1 MKDLTA
7 LYCSIDDFWKVFK
20 KDRVKHL
27 IENKQNKRGPA
38 PLLSVPE
45 MMTIIVMFQ
54 QSNFQTFLFLYS
66 PILLP

>member
-7 LYCSIDDFWKVFK
+7 LYYSIDDFCKVFK
-20 KDRVKHL
+20 KDRAKHL
-27 IENKQNKRGPA
+27 IESKQNRRGPA

-54 QSNFQTFLFLYS
+54 QYYYREFPKLISYS
-66 PILLP
+66 RFI